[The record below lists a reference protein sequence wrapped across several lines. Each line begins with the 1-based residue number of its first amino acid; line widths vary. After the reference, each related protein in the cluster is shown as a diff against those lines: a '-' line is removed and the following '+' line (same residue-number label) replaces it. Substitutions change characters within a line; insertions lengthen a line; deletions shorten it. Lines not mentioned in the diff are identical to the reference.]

1 MATEILVNDGG
12 APARVMNL
20 GLANAAIEAGMF
32 VEINSS
38 GLIIADSD
46 DHEAGTSGEKTSLG
60 VLLVDAASGGP
71 TSIITGKGVVC
82 HVQAAEAITC
92 GHELTVDNAG
102 KVEPTA
108 DADAHRVVA
117 KALAA
122 SFNGTDSG
130 GNTTVF
136 VKALII

>member
-1 MATEILVNDGG
+1 MATEILLNDGG

-46 DHEAGTSGEKTSLG
+46 DQEASSSGQKTSLG
-60 VLLVDAASGGP
+60 VLLVDAASSGP

-82 HVQAAEAITC
+82 NVQAAEAITC
-92 GHELTVDNAG
+92 GHELTVDDEG
-102 KVEPTA
+102 KVEPTV
-108 DADAHRVVA
+108 DADAHRVVG

>member
-12 APARVMNL
+12 APASIMNL
-20 GLANAAIEAGMF
+20 APANAAIEAGMF

-38 GLIIADSD
+38 GKIIADAD
-46 DHEAGTSGEKTSLG
+46 DQEAGSSGQKTSLG
-60 VLLVDAASGGP
+60 VLLADCVADGP
-71 TSIITGKGVVC
+71 TSIITGRGVVC

-108 DADAHRVVA
+108 DADTHRVVG

-136 VKALII
+136 VKALLI

>member
-1 MATEILVNDGG
+1 MATEILINDGG
-12 APARVMNL
+12 APARIMNL
-20 GLANAAIEAGMF
+20 APANAAIEAGMF

-38 GLIIADSD
+38 GKIIADSD
-46 DHEAGTSGEKTSLG
+46 DQEGGSSGQKTSLG
-60 VLLVDAASGGP
+60 VLLVDCVENGP
-71 TSIITGKGVVC
+71 TNIVTGKGVVC
-82 HVQAAEAITC
+82 NVQAAEAITC

-102 KVEPTA
+102 KVEPTV

-136 VKALII
+136 VRALLI

>member
-1 MATEILVNDGG
+1 MATEILLNDGG

-46 DHEAGTSGEKTSLG
+46 DQEDTSSGQKTSLG

-82 HVQAAEAITC
+82 NVQAAEAITC
-92 GHELTVDNAG
+92 GHELTVDDEG
-102 KVEPTA
+102 KVEPTV
-108 DADAHRVVA
+108 DADAHRVVG